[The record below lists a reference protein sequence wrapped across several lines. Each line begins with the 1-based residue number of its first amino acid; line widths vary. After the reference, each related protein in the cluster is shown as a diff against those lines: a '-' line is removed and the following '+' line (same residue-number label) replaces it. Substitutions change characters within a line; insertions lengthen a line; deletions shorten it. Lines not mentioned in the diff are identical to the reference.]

1 MTYGDWPSHNG
12 LWEAADGT
20 RENFPAR
27 LAIAPL
33 VLEARGLDVTPNMIV
48 KLTQAR
54 DMKSVVILETIYND
68 EIGHVRI
75 GAKWFQYVARKLQE
89 SPKELFHS
97 LVTTYYKGH
106 IKPPFNIQARTLA
119 GLSEEYYAPLAKF

>member
-1 MTYGDWPSHNG
+1 MN
-12 LWEAADGT
+12 T

-33 VLEARGLDVTPNMIV
+33 VLEARGLDVTPKMIV

-54 DMKSVVILETIYND
+54 DMQSVEILETIYNE

-75 GAKWFQYVARKLQE
+75 GAKWFQYVAKTLNE
-89 SPKELFHS
+89 SPKALFHT
-97 LVTTYYKGH
+97 LVKTYYKGH
-106 IKPPFNIQARTLA
+106 IKPPFNVQARTLA
-119 GLSEEYYAPLAKF
+119 GLSEEYYAPLAKV